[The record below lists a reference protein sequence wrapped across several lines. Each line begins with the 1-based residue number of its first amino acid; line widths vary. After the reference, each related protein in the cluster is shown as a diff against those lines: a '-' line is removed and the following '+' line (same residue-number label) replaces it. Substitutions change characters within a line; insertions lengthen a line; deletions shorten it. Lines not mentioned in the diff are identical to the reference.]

1 MKKIYQ
7 KPIILI
13 ENMALNMAIAN
24 GCEFSNAQQGGGYT
38 ENGIDLSWA
47 FDLGFGLLFFE
58 DVSGSACEKFGECYH
73 NSGYT
78 FKGAYEDIINAGGA
92 ELVHS
97 AS

>member
-1 MKKIYQ
+1 
-7 KPIILI
+7 
-13 ENMALNMAIAN
+13 MALNMAIAN

-58 DVSGSACEKFGECYH
+58 DIDGSACGMSGECYH

-78 FKGAYEDIINAGGA
+78 LKGAYEDIINAGGA